1 MSTYNN
7 TKDVL
12 SQPNNNSSRCG
23 IKMRLLDQLE
33 QEDEKWWQDL
43 QKKNKLS
50 GCHALPQNKKRK
62 HHHTTVDHTTT
73 TMTIDQLKSELDA
86 ANKRADKME
95 RLMMEAIVTMT
106 NLMTG

>member
-7 TKDVL
+7 TKAVL

-43 QKKNKLS
+43 QKKGKLS
-50 GCHALPQNKKRK
+50 GCHALSQHKKRK
-62 HHHTTVDHTTT
+62 HLHTTVDEATRTK
-73 TMTIDQLKSELDA
+73 IDKLKSELDA

-95 RLMMEAIVTMT
+95 RLMKEAIVTMT